1 MNKKNRIFV
10 SNLLNNILVEKLN
23 VIDALRMFPKDYN
36 DKSLD
41 VVFHAI
47 VHYEADEDIRHR
59 DLLYKE
65 EQDSYIE
72 MLSQTLKNGD
82 GLPLNIIAEYEKLY
96 PEIALYKKDNQDNV
110 IRRLFKKINL

>member
-10 SNLLNNILVEKLN
+10 SNLLNNILVEKLS
-23 VIDALRMFPKDYN
+23 VPDALKMFPKNYK

-47 VHYEADEDIRHR
+47 VHYEADEDIRRR

-65 EQDSYIE
+65 EQDDYIE
-72 MLSQTLKNGD
+72 MLAQTLKNGE
-82 GLPLNIIAEYEKLY
+82 GLPLNIIGEYEKLY
-96 PEIALYKKDNQDNV
+96 PEIALYKEDNQDN
-110 IRRLFKKINL
+110 IIKRLFKKINL